1 MFKLLSDIK
10 GMKEDRKS
18 KFRILEECIKWH
30 NILMDDY
37 ENEKYELRIGS
48 IGKIDNNF
56 KNVIEYLEEYIE
68 QVQKSIDAIDNP
80 EIQTYYSSY
89 LLRDKIE
96 ALNEDFKAILDEI
109 KGIYEIVKPVL
120 KEYREEIL
128 K

>member
-10 GMKEDRKS
+10 GMKEDRAS

-68 QVQKSIDAIDNP
+68 QVQKSIDTIDDP
-80 EIQTYYSSY
+80 EVPTYYSSY
-89 LLRDKIE
+89 LLRDKMD
-96 ALNEDFKAILDEI
+96 ALNNDFREILKEVNSIYDTI
-109 KGIYEIVKPVL
+109 KPIL

>member
-1 MFKLLSDIK
+1 MFKLLADIK
-10 GMKEDRKS
+10 GMKEDRAS

-68 QVQKSIDAIDNP
+68 QVQKSIDTIDDP
-80 EIQTYYSSY
+80 EVPTYYSSY
-89 LLRDKIE
+89 LLRDKMD
-96 ALNEDFKAILDEI
+96 ALNNDFREILKEVNSIYDTI
-109 KGIYEIVKPVL
+109 KPIL

>member
-37 ENEKYELRIGS
+37 ENKKFELRIGS
-48 IGKIDNNF
+48 IGAIDNNF

>member
-48 IGKIDNNF
+48 IGTIDNNF
-56 KNVIEYLEEYIE
+56 KNVIEYLEGYIE
-68 QVQKSIDAIDNP
+68 QVQNSIDAIDNP
-80 EIQTYYSSY
+80 EIRTYYSSY
-89 LLRDKIE
+89 LLRDKMD
-96 ALNEDFKAILDEI
+96 ALNNDFREILKEI
-109 KGIYEIVKPVL
+109 NSIYDTVKPVL
-120 KEYREEIL
+120 KVYKEEIL